1 MSAYVVLAPDAVRG
15 VYGTWPECEA
25 QVRGVAGAVY
35 RRTRTR
41 EEGEA
46 LLRGEGRR
54 LGPGTWAFV
63 DGNEAGGIGVVLVHR
78 NEAGKAWA
86 REIATH
92 VADILPGLA
101 GELLQLRNVL
111 AELAAVV
118 AAAEALRQGTTVS
131 VVHDYEGVGHL
142 LTGRWK
148 ARHPGIRAAV
158 AAALATIGDRRLVV
172 RFVHVNGHQSAV
184 GGDDFA
190 LYNGRADRLA
200 RKGGGR

>member
-35 RRTRTR
+35 RKTRTR
-41 EEGEA
+41 EEAEA
-46 LLRGEGRR
+46 LLRGEGRQ

-78 NEAGKAWA
+78 SEAGKTWT
-86 REIATH
+86 REIATD
-92 VADILPGLA
+92 VAQVLPGLLGEMA
-101 GELLQLRNVL
+101 GLRNVL
-111 AELAAVV
+111 SELAAVI
-118 AAAEALRQGTTVS
+118 AAAEALKPCTTAT

-148 ARHPGIRAAV
+148 ARHPGVGAAV
-158 AAALATIGDRRLVV
+158 AAALATIGDRRLTVQ
-172 RFVHVNGHQSAV
+172 FVHVNGHQSAV
-184 GGDDFA
+184 GGDEFA
-190 LYNGRADRLA
+190 LFNGQADRLA
-200 RKGGGR
+200 RKGGSR